1 MTTAA
6 AFSVINGQLVQTGL
20 DASVAHKEPV
30 GTCVNC
36 GQTNVILSSHMGRT
50 ENVRFI
56 CLSGAQ
62 APFIDANQSALPTN
76 QKGAAP
82 SKHR

>member
-1 MTTAA
+1 MPTGA

-20 DASVAHKEPV
+20 DASAAHKESV

-36 GQTNVILSSHMGRT
+36 GQTNIILASHYGRG
-50 ENVRFI
+50 ENVRYI